1 MNGSVHGRRL
11 DCPRLG
17 VLVSHLRLEE
27 KLILQAARDRGIEVT
42 PIFDRSIIVDLAA
55 KTADDAGL
63 AVDVVLDRGVVH
75 SRAAYILKALN
86 RWGVPTVNPPTA
98 TTLCDDKALCS
109 LALEEA
115 GLLTPKTLLAF
126 SIDAAIA
133 ACEQIGYPA
142 VLKPI
147 TGSWGRLLAKV
158 NGPEQARVILEQ
170 KEQLGSYQ
178 HGIFYVQEF
187 IEKPG
192 RDIRVYVIG
201 DRAIAAS
208 YRTSE
213 HWITNAA
220 RGAVSVRCE
229 ITPEIEE
236 IALKAK
242 DAVGAILAG
251 IDLME
256 TPDGYSVIE
265 VNTGAEFKGLMGT
278 TDIDIPGAIVDETL
292 RVGRQY
298 LEAQRGTAFVM
309 SIDEYGRM
317 ETGD

>member
-1 MNGSVHGRRL
+1 MTSSLNGGQHG
-11 DCPRLG
+11 CPRLG

-27 KLILQAARDRGIEVT
+27 KLILRAARDQGIEVT
-42 PIFDRSIIVDLAA
+42 PIFDRSFIVDLAA
-55 KTADDAGL
+55 KTAEEAGL

-86 RWGVPTVNPPTA
+86 RWGIPTVNPPTA

-126 SIDAAIA
+126 SIDSAIA
-133 ACEQIGYPA
+133 ACEQLGYPA

-158 NGPEQARVILEQ
+158 NGPDQARVILEQ

-265 VNTGAEFKGLMGT
+265 VNTGAEFKGLMST
-278 TDIDIPGAIVDETL
+278 TDIDIPAAIVEETM
-292 RVGRQY
+292 RVGQQF
-298 LEAQRGTAFVM
+298 LEAQRGTAYVM

>member
-1 MNGSVHGRRL
+1 MNGLNGHKQPSM
-11 DCPRLG
+11 G

-27 KLILQAARDRGIEVT
+27 KLILQAARDKGVDVT
-42 PIFDRSIIVDLAA
+42 PVFDRSTIIDLSARTAA
-55 KTADDAGL
+55 EAGL
-63 AVDVVLDRGVVH
+63 DVDVVLDRGVVH

-86 RWGVPTVNPPTA
+86 GWGVPTVNPPTA
-98 TTLCDDKALCS
+98 TTLCDDKILCS
-109 LALEEA
+109 MAIESA
-115 GLLTPKTLLAF
+115 GLLTPKTLVAF
-126 SIDAAIA
+126 SIDSAIE
-133 ACEQIGYPA
+133 ACEQLGYPA
-142 VLKPI
+142 VLKPV

-158 NGPEQARVILEQ
+158 NGPEQARVVLKQ
-170 KEQLGSYQ
+170 KEELGSYH

-187 IEKPG
+187 VEKPG

-201 DRAIAAS
+201 DKAIAAS

-220 RGAVSVRCE
+220 RGAVSLKCE

-265 VNTGAEFKGLMGT
+265 VNTGAEFKGLMST
-278 TDIDIPGAIVDETL
+278 TDVDIPSEIIAEVL
-292 RVGRQY
+292 RVGERH
-298 LEAQRGTAFVM
+298 LEARSGAALVM
-309 SIDEYGRM
+309 AIDQHGRI

>member
-1 MNGSVHGRRL
+1 MINLNGDRQ
-11 DCPRLG
+11 PRMG

-27 KLILQAARDRGIEVT
+27 KLILQAARDKGVEVT
-42 PIFDRSIIVDLAA
+42 PIFDRSTIVDLSARTAA
-55 KTADDAGL
+55 AAGL
-63 AVDVVLDRGVVH
+63 DYDVVLDRGVVH

-86 RWGVPTVNPPTA
+86 LWGIPTVNPPTA
-98 TTLCDDKALCS
+98 TTLCDDKVLCS
-109 LALEEA
+109 MAIESA
-115 GLLTPKTLLAF
+115 GLLTPKTLVAF
-126 SIDAAIA
+126 SVDSAID
-133 ACEQIGYPA
+133 ACEQLGYPA
-142 VLKPI
+142 VLKPV

-158 NGPEQARVILEQ
+158 NGPEQARVVLQQ
-170 KEQLGSYQ
+170 KEDLGSFH
-178 HGIFYVQEF
+178 HGIFYIQEF
-187 IEKPG
+187 VEKPG

-201 DRAIAAS
+201 DKAIAAS

-220 RGAVSVRCE
+220 RGAVSMRCE

-256 TPDGYSVIE
+256 TADGYSVIE
-265 VNTGAEFKGLMGT
+265 VNTGAEFKGLMST
-278 TDIDIPGAIVDETL
+278 TDIDIPAEIIAEVL
-292 RVGRQY
+292 RVGDRY
-298 LEAQRGTAFVM
+298 LEAKRGAALVM
-309 SIDEYGRM
+309 AIDQHGRI

>member
-1 MNGSVHGRRL
+1 M
-11 DCPRLG
+11 G

-27 KLILQAARDRGIEVT
+27 KLILQAARDKGIEVT
-42 PIFDRSIIVDLAA
+42 PIFDRSAVIDLSARTAA
-55 KTADDAGL
+55 DAGL
-63 AVDVVLDRGVVH
+63 DVDVVLDRGVVH

-86 RWGVPTVNPPTA
+86 LWGIPTVNPPTA
-98 TTLCDDKALCS
+98 TTLCDDKILCS
-109 LALEEA
+109 MAIESA
-115 GLLTPKTLLAF
+115 GLLTPKTMVAF
-126 SIDAAIA
+126 SVDSAID
-133 ACEQIGYPA
+133 ACEQLGYPA
-142 VLKPI
+142 VLKPV

-158 NGPEQARVILEQ
+158 NGPDQARVVLQQ
-170 KEQLGSYQ
+170 KEELGSFH

-187 IEKPG
+187 VEKPG

-201 DRAIAAS
+201 DKAIAAS

-220 RGAVSVRCE
+220 RGAVSMRCE

-265 VNTGAEFKGLMGT
+265 VNTGAEFKGLMTT
-278 TDIDIPGAIVDETL
+278 TDIDIPSEIIAEVL
-292 RVGRQY
+292 RVGDTY
-298 LEAQRGTAFVM
+298 LEAQQGAALM
-309 SIDEYGRM
+309 MAIDQHGRI
-317 ETGD
+317 ETGE

>member
-1 MNGSVHGRRL
+1 MSERNISPGP
-11 DCPRLG
+11 DNPRLG
-17 VLVSHLRLEE
+17 VLVSHMRLEE
-27 KLILQAARDRGIEVT
+27 KLILEAARAKGIDVT
-42 PIFDRSIIVDLAA
+42 PIFDRTMIADLSA
-55 KTADDAGL
+55 KTAEEAGL
-63 AVDVVLDRGVVH
+63 QVDVVLDRGVVH

-86 RWGVPTVNPPTA
+86 RWDIPTINPPTA
-98 TTLCDDKALCS
+98 TQICDDKALCS

-115 GLLTPKTLLAF
+115 GLLTPRTILAF
-126 SIDAAIA
+126 SIDAAVE
-133 ACEQIGYPA
+133 ACNRVGYPA

-147 TGSWGRLLAKV
+147 TGSWGRLLAKA

-170 KEQLGSYQ
+170 KEELGSF
-178 HGIFYVQEF
+178 HHSIFYVQEYV
-187 IEKPG
+187 EKPG

-220 RGAVSVRCE
+220 RGAVSMKCE
-229 ITPEIEE
+229 VTPEIEE
-236 IALKAK
+236 VALRAK

-265 VNTGAEFKGLMGT
+265 VNTGAEFKGLMST
-278 TDIDIPGAIVDETL
+278 TDIDIAAEIIDETMRVARKVHDA
-292 RVGRQY
+292 RVGAQY
-298 LEAQRGTAFVM
+298 LL
-309 SIDEYGRM
+309 SIDRHGRV

>member
-1 MNGSVHGRRL
+1 M
-11 DCPRLG
+11 
-17 VLVSHLRLEE
+17 
-27 KLILQAARDRGIEVT
+27 ILQAARDQGIEVT
-42 PIFDRSIIVDLAA
+42 PIFDRSFIVDLAA
-55 KTADDAGL
+55 KTAEEAGL

-86 RWGVPTVNPPTA
+86 RWGIPTVNPPTA

-126 SIDAAIA
+126 SIDSAIA
-133 ACEQIGYPA
+133 ACEQLRYPA

-158 NGPEQARVILEQ
+158 NGPDQARVILEQ

-265 VNTGAEFKGLMGT
+265 VNTGAEFKGLMST
-278 TDIDIPGAIVDETL
+278 TDIDIPAAIVEETM
-292 RVGRQY
+292 RVGQQF
-298 LEAQRGTAFVM
+298 LEAQRGTAYVM

>member
-1 MNGSVHGRRL
+1 M
-11 DCPRLG
+11 G

-27 KLILQAARDRGIEVT
+27 KLILQAARDKGIEVT
-42 PIFDRSIIVDLAA
+42 PIFDRSAVIDLSARTAA
-55 KTADDAGL
+55 DAGL
-63 AVDVVLDRGVVH
+63 DVDVVLDRGVVH

-86 RWGVPTVNPPTA
+86 LWGIPTVNPPTA
-98 TTLCDDKALCS
+98 TTLCDDKILCS
-109 LALEEA
+109 MAIESA
-115 GLLTPKTLLAF
+115 GLLTPKTMVAF
-126 SIDAAIA
+126 SVDSAIDA
-133 ACEQIGYPA
+133 CERLGYPA
-142 VLKPI
+142 VLKPV

-158 NGPEQARVILEQ
+158 NGPDQARVVLQQ
-170 KEQLGSYQ
+170 KEELGSFH

-187 IEKPG
+187 VEKPG

-201 DRAIAAS
+201 DKAIAAS

-220 RGAVSVRCE
+220 RGAVSMRCE

-265 VNTGAEFKGLMGT
+265 VNTGAEFKGLMTT
-278 TDIDIPGAIVDETL
+278 TDIDIPSEIIAEVL
-292 RVGRQY
+292 RVGDTY
-298 LEAQRGTAFVM
+298 LEAQRGAALM
-309 SIDEYGRM
+309 MAIDQHGRI
-317 ETGD
+317 ETGE

>member
-1 MNGSVHGRRL
+1 MSSAFNGASA
-11 DCPRLG
+11 DQPRLG

-27 KLILQAARDRGIEVT
+27 KLILQAAREKGIEVSS
-42 PIFDRSIIVDLAA
+42 IFDRSFVIDLAA
-55 KTADDAGL
+55 KTAEEAGL

-86 RWGVPTVNPPTA
+86 RWDIPTVNPPTA

-115 GLLTPKTLLAF
+115 GLLTPKTMLAF
-126 SIDAAIA
+126 SIDSAIA
-133 ACEQIGYPA
+133 ACEQLGYPA

-158 NGPEQARVILEQ
+158 NGPEQAQVILEQ

-201 DRAIAAS
+201 DKAIAAS

-265 VNTGAEFKGLMGT
+265 VNTGAEFKGLMST
-278 TDIDIPGAIVDETL
+278 TDIDIPAEIVEETM
-292 RVGRQY
+292 RVGRQF
-298 LEAQRGTAFVM
+298 LEARQGAAYVM
-309 SIDEYGRM
+309 SIDQYGRM

>member
-1 MNGSVHGRRL
+1 MTTSLNGGQH

-27 KLILQAARDRGIEVT
+27 KLILQAARDQGIEVT
-42 PIFDRSIIVDLAA
+42 PIFDRSFIVDLAA
-55 KTADDAGL
+55 KTAEEAGL

-126 SIDAAIA
+126 SIDSAIA
-133 ACEQIGYPA
+133 ACEQLGYPA

-256 TPDGYSVIE
+256 TDDGYSVIE

-278 TDIDIPGAIVDETL
+278 TSIDIPAAIVEETM
-292 RVGRQY
+292 RVGQQF
-298 LEAQRGTAFVM
+298 LEAQRGTAYVM

>member
-1 MNGSVHGRRL
+1 MSALNGYRQ
-11 DCPRLG
+11 PRLG

-27 KLILQAARDRGIEVT
+27 KLILQAARDKGVEVT
-42 PIFDRSIIVDLAA
+42 PVFDRSTIIDLHAGTAA
-55 KTADDAGL
+55 EAGL
-63 AVDVVLDRGVVH
+63 DVDVVLDRGVVH

-86 RWGVPTVNPPTA
+86 LWGIPTVNPPTA
-98 TTLCDDKALCS
+98 TTLCDDKVLCS
-109 LALEEA
+109 MAIEAA
-115 GLLTPKTLLAF
+115 GLLTPRTLVAF
-126 SIDAAIA
+126 SIDSAIE
-133 ACEQIGYPA
+133 ACEKLGFPA
-142 VLKPI
+142 VLKPV

-158 NGPEQARVILEQ
+158 NGPEQARVVLQQ
-170 KEQLGSYQ
+170 KEELGSYH

-187 IEKPG
+187 VEKPG

-201 DRAIAAS
+201 DKAIAAS

-220 RGAVSVRCE
+220 RGAVSLKCE

-236 IALKAK
+236 VALKAK

-265 VNTGAEFKGLMGT
+265 VNTGAEFKGLMST
-278 TDIDIPGAIVDETL
+278 TDIDIPAEIIAEVMN
-292 RVGRQY
+292 VGERY
-298 LEAQRGTAFVM
+298 LEAKSGAALVM
-309 SIDEYGRM
+309 AIDQHGRI

>member
-1 MNGSVHGRRL
+1 M
-11 DCPRLG
+11 G

-27 KLILQAARDRGIEVT
+27 KLILQAARDKGIEVT
-42 PIFDRSIIVDLAA
+42 PIFDRSAVIDLSARTAA
-55 KTADDAGL
+55 DEGL
-63 AVDVVLDRGVVH
+63 DVDVVLDRGVVH

-86 RWGVPTVNPPTA
+86 LWGIPTVNPPTA
-98 TTLCDDKALCS
+98 TTLCDDKILCS
-109 LALEEA
+109 MAIEA
-115 GLLTPKTLLAF
+115 ASLLTPKTMVAF
-126 SIDAAIA
+126 SVDSAIDA
-133 ACEQIGYPA
+133 CERLGYPA
-142 VLKPI
+142 VLKPV

-158 NGPEQARVILEQ
+158 NGPDQARVVLQQ
-170 KEQLGSYQ
+170 KEELGSFH

-187 IEKPG
+187 VEKPG

-201 DRAIAAS
+201 DKAIAAS

-220 RGAVSVRCE
+220 RGAVSMRCE

-265 VNTGAEFKGLMGT
+265 VNTGAEFKGLMTT
-278 TDIDIPGAIVDETL
+278 TDIDIPSEIIAEVL
-292 RVGRQY
+292 RVGDTY
-298 LEAQRGTAFVM
+298 LEAQRGAALM
-309 SIDEYGRM
+309 MAIDQHGRI
-317 ETGD
+317 ETGE

>member
-1 MNGSVHGRRL
+1 M
-11 DCPRLG
+11 G

-27 KLILQAARDRGIEVT
+27 KLILQAARDKGVDVT
-42 PIFDRSIIVDLAA
+42 PVFDRSTIIDLSARTAA
-55 KTADDAGL
+55 EAGL
-63 AVDVVLDRGVVH
+63 DVDVVLDRGVVH

-86 RWGVPTVNPPTA
+86 GWGVPTVNPPTA
-98 TTLCDDKALCS
+98 TTLCDDKILCS
-109 LALEEA
+109 MAIESA
-115 GLLTPKTLLAF
+115 GLLTPKTLVAF
-126 SIDAAIA
+126 SIDSAIE
-133 ACEQIGYPA
+133 ACEQLGYPA
-142 VLKPI
+142 VLKPV

-158 NGPEQARVILEQ
+158 NGPEQARVVLKQ
-170 KEQLGSYQ
+170 KEELGSYH

-187 IEKPG
+187 VEKPG

-201 DRAIAAS
+201 DKAIAAS

-220 RGAVSVRCE
+220 RGAVSLKCE

-265 VNTGAEFKGLMGT
+265 VNTGAEFKGLMST
-278 TDIDIPGAIVDETL
+278 TDVDIPSEIIAEVL
-292 RVGRQY
+292 RVGERH
-298 LEAQRGTAFVM
+298 LEARSGAALVM
-309 SIDEYGRM
+309 AIDQHGRI

>member
-1 MNGSVHGRRL
+1 MSSAFNGGRHDR
-11 DCPRLG
+11 PRLG

-27 KLILQAARDRGIEVT
+27 KLILQAARDKGIEVN
-42 PIFDRSIIVDLAA
+42 PIFDRSIVVDLSA
-55 KTADDAGL
+55 KTAHDAGL
-63 AVDVVLDRGVVH
+63 DFDVVLDRGVVH

-86 RWGVPTVNPPTA
+86 RWAVPTVNPPTA

-126 SIDAAIA
+126 SIDSAIA
-133 ACEQIGYPA
+133 ACEQLGYPA

-158 NGPEQARVILEQ
+158 NGPDQARVILEQ

-201 DRAIAAS
+201 DKAIAAS

-265 VNTGAEFKGLMGT
+265 VNTGAEFKGLMST
-278 TDIDIPGAIVDETL
+278 TDIDIPAEIVEETM
-292 RVGRQY
+292 RVGRQF
-298 LEAQRGTAFVM
+298 LEARRGTAYVM
-309 SIDEYGRM
+309 SIDQHGRL